1 MLPKSFLCGLGQAAS
16 LSLHSHTESAEQ
28 QQQLCIKE
36 CLGYA
41 GWTWPGVVLMW
52 GTELPWAGRKRLKT
66 LPKLKSRGKLQ
77 AGGGKPEKDN
87 GKKVLSG
94 NLWCHLEKA
103 SP

>member
-1 MLPKSFLCGLGQAAS
+1 
-16 LSLHSHTESAEQ
+16 
-28 QQQLCIKE
+28 
-36 CLGYA
+36 
-41 GWTWPGVVLMW
+41 MW

-77 AGGGKPEKDN
+77 AGGGKPEEDN
-87 GKKVLSG
+87 GKKVLTG

>member
-52 GTELPWAGRKRLKT
+52 GTELPWAGRERLKM

-77 AGGGKPEKDN
+77 AGGGKPEEDN
-87 GKKVLSG
+87 GKKVLTG